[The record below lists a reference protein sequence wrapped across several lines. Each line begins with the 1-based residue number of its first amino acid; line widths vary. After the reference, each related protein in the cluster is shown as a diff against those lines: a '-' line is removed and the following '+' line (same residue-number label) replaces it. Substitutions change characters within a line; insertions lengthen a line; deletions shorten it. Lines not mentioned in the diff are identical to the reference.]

1 MKIFFCHFLQ
11 NLKREQAEKD
21 LWNEA
26 SGGCVLTKLEKQV
39 MERERVNERLVQHL
53 QLGRELTEAIAKL
66 GFISRKVGV

>member
-1 MKIFFCHFLQ
+1 M
-11 NLKREQAEKD
+11 
-21 LWNEA
+21 
-26 SGGCVLTKLEKQV
+26 LTKLEKQV